1 MRGSM
6 PNFTKSW
13 LKVLPE
19 AMQGSRS
26 VPCHSAVSDT
36 LAGVVGVPCLETSAA
51 APETDAAA
59 AQRTPEHMLTEDVSR
74 QAGALD
80 QSSPK
85 KAEESVNFWPDVD
98 NAAAVDGEVEQ
109 DADDRGSLLP
119 GSEHD
124 EAEAPAEQQEQPHYD
139 EHANADALLEEQ
151 MLAHDDAERAEQTSP
166 EANQHVL
173 IEEHQADE
181 LPEEA
186 SQHSPTVDHVHA
198 EPEEAGLAGEHAT
211 EEPEEASHH
220 GSEEDDRLAEL
231 MGAVPTINLRELR
244 TQVASLPEILSR
256 AERTAELCARGSA
269 PGLPGLQ
276 GLSPHKLA
284 DGSIH
289 SWVAQSR
296 ATAIMMQR
304 DEHVPRHH
312 HSFCTAA
319 AQLRHSHGEAQRDGP
334 AHEEERGSRGEG
346 SAAGSPDSPQPDA
359 RRRLTAKR
367 SLAEVRAAIG
377 IVPNPET
384 AATGYDTF
392 QEPATCANPA
402 TYCVEAPVCMCPAL
416 ADVGL
421 LGQCFLSCDW
431 GEIVGLSLHAHHS
444 CCFIAGMPLSQQ
456 RRRRKG
462 RLAKTFQRQRP
473 VQSHRP

>member
-1 MRGSM
+1 MKQPAQTRGE
-6 PNFTKSW
+6 
-13 LKVLPE
+13 E
-19 AMQGSRS
+19 A
-26 VPCHSAVSDT
+26 
-36 LAGVVGVPCLETSAA
+36 
-51 APETDAAA
+51 
-59 AQRTPEHMLTEDVSR
+59 
-74 QAGALD
+74 
-80 QSSPK
+80 
-85 KAEESVNFWPDVD
+85 VNFWPDVD
-98 NAAAVDGEVEQ
+98 HAAAADAKAEQ
-109 DADDRGSLLP
+109 SADERGSLLAR
-119 GSEHD
+119 SEHD
-124 EAEAPAEQQEQPHYD
+124 EAEAPAEPQEQPHDD
-139 EHANADALLEEQ
+139 EHADADAPLEEHT
-151 MLAHDDAERAEQTSP
+151 MTHDDAECAEQTSP
-166 EANQHVL
+166 EASQHAL
-173 IEEHQADE
+173 KEEHQADE

-186 SQHSPTVDHVHA
+186 SQHSPTREHVYA
-198 EPEEAGLAGEHAT
+198 EPEVAGMAGEHVT
-211 EEPEEASHH
+211 EEPEEASQH

-319 AQLRHSHGEAQRDGP
+319 AQPRHSHGEAERDMP
-334 AHEEERGSRGEG
+334 AHKEEPCSRAEG
-346 SAAGSPDSPQPDA
+346 STAGSPESPQPDA

-377 IVPNPET
+377 IVPKSEP

-402 TYCVEAPVCMCPAL
+402 AYCVKAPVCMCPTI
-416 ADVGL
+416 ADLRL
-421 LGQCFLSCDW
+421 LGNASCHVT
-431 GEIVGLSLHAHHS
+431 GA
-444 CCFIAGMPLSQQ
+444 
-456 RRRRKG
+456 
-462 RLAKTFQRQRP
+462 RL
-473 VQSHRP
+473 

>member
-1 MRGSM
+1 M
-6 PNFTKSW
+6 
-13 LKVLPE
+13 
-19 AMQGSRS
+19 
-26 VPCHSAVSDT
+26 
-36 LAGVVGVPCLETSAA
+36 
-51 APETDAAA
+51 
-59 AQRTPEHMLTEDVSR
+59 
-74 QAGALD
+74 D

-109 DADDRGSLLP
+109 DADEKGSPLARSQP
-119 GSEHD
+119 V
-124 EAEAPAEQQEQPHYD
+124 EAEAATEKQEKAQ
-139 EHANADALLEEQ
+139 EHEYAKADAPLRQQTE
-151 MLAHDDAERAEQTSP
+151 AEKAGAEDAEQTLRQ
-166 EANQHVL
+166 ANQHSMK
-173 IEEHQADE
+173 EEHLASE

-186 SQHSPTVDHVHA
+186 SQHSLTGEHMHA
-198 EPEEAGLAGEHAT
+198 EPEVAGLAGEHAT
-211 EEPEEASHH
+211 EEPREASQH

-296 ATAIMMQR
+296 ATAIMMQC

-319 AQLRHSHGEAQRDGP
+319 AQPRHPHDEAQRDMP
-334 AHEEERGSRGEG
+334 AHEEEPGSRAEG
-346 SAAGSPDSPQPDA
+346 SAAASPESPQPDA
-359 RRRLTAKR
+359 RKRLTAKR

-377 IVPNPET
+377 IVPKSEP

-392 QEPATCANPA
+392 QEPATCTNPA
-402 TYCVEAPVCMCPAL
+402 AYCVRAPVCMCPAIPDL
-416 ADVGL
+416 RL
-421 LGQCFLSCDW
+421 LRQCSLSCDW
-431 GEIVGLSLHAHHS
+431 GEIVGLSLHPHHL
-444 CCFIAGMPLSQQ
+444 CCFIAGTHLQQ
-456 RRRRKG
+456 RKRK
-462 RLAKTFQRQRP
+462 
-473 VQSHRP
+473 